1 MSAPDQ
7 ELRNSLDDAARRR
20 ELRLEI
26 EEFNTAYAHVLDRG
40 DMDAWPG
47 FFHRDAIYRV
57 TGRENYDAGLR
68 VGLVYCDGLGMI
80 RDRALAVE
88 STMVFE
94 PRYLRHYN
102 SNVRVTGVH
111 DDGAILAESNYLVVE
126 SLMEDET
133 RIFQA
138 GCYLDRFVRENGRLL
153 LLGRDCIYDSLIIP
167 NAMVYPV

>member
-1 MSAPDQ
+1 MNARDHA
-7 ELRNSLDDAARRR
+7 LRNSLDDAARHR

-26 EEFNTAYAHVLDRG
+26 EEFNSAYADVLDRG
-40 DMDAWPG
+40 DMDAWPA
-47 FFHRDAIYRV
+47 FFHRDATYRV

-80 RDRALAVE
+80 RDRAVAVE

-102 SNVRVTGVH
+102 SNVRVTGVG
-111 DDGAILAESNYLVVE
+111 DDGCVSAESNYLVVE
-126 SLMEDET
+126 TLMEDET

-138 GCYLDRFVRENGRLL
+138 GCYLDRFVREDGRLL
-153 LLGRDCIYDSLIIP
+153 LIARDCIYDSLIIP